1 MFLTSVS
8 ATGALPA
15 KSQKLRLPED
25 SKMPNKWRMK
35 ARGTRTVDTGLKL
48 EQDSLPFVRTA
59 NRPAFAKASAGR
71 RNFRGGGDR
80 ECY

>member
-25 SKMPNKWRMK
+25 SKMPNKWRIK
-35 ARGTRTVDTGLKL
+35 ARGTRTVDTVLKL
-48 EQDSLPFVRTA
+48 EQDSLPFARTA
-59 NRPAFAKASAGR
+59 NSARLRQG
-71 RNFRGGGDR
+71 FGGPP
-80 ECY
+80 